1 MKTNPARFWTR
12 FWPAAPSKLFARAAS
27 GPSARRAM
35 VRPGLLAVLLLVIA
49 PVCLFLSQSGLHASG
64 NTITVNTTDDPG
76 SSTECSL
83 RAAIN
88 NANNKRSDANST
100 CAAGTGQD
108 TINFSLSGEITL
120 SSALPAIAN
129 SSPGS
134 LTIDATGQ
142 AISINGF
149 NSDTSTSV
157 QILTVNSGA
166 TLTLKYLT
174 IAKGN
179 GGGSGGA
186 IVNNGSLTVSSST
199 VTGSTAPSGMNGG
212 GIYNLGTLIVSN
224 SSFSKN
230 SASADGGAIFNNG
243 GTLTITNST
252 FSTNSAGSSG
262 GGIYNS
268 GGATIGDST
277 FSGNSSASGGGAV
290 FHNSGTLGVTNSTL
304 SGNSDTSSGG
314 GIDNAAASG
323 SVTVTN
329 SILSSNTNGN
339 CVGSS
344 VTNGGTNIA
353 DDATCGFGSSLGASG
368 QTIGDNVNPLLV
380 PNPLLLSNQ
389 LQFLQYYGGPT
400 QTIALQSGSPAIAA
414 VAPGNCPAADQ
425 RGATRPAPGQSA
437 CDAGAFEL
445 GGLAPSGNAPVEFYA
460 GSAFEFSNSAA
471 PGSPENITI
480 NSTTGV
486 QAGDLVLVGL
496 LTYQNGGCGSGSAY
510 TINPPSGFTAV
521 SMASGTNPIF
531 NWDTGNGVA
540 EVFQKTAGA
549 SEPSSYTFSVANPC
563 TSSTELQADYGITV
577 WSNVGSTPVD
587 TASENVTDCGFGT
600 NCSVVASAVTTTAA
614 NEMLVPMYFA
624 GNREPNW
631 TCTLPGGF
639 NTAWSFQD
647 DQFSITCA
655 GYNSQSVIGS
665 TGDLTGDLSGF
676 GVNPSAFPALAFLV
690 AVAPG
695 TVSGSPTP
703 TATATSTTGATP
715 TQTATSTP
723 TATATASATQ
733 SATLTATP
741 TSTATATA
749 TATVTATQ
757 TATST
762 ATATPTA
769 TPTTTVSVTVS
780 LAFGNV
786 ALGQTPTKNLTV
798 HNTGA
803 THSLI
808 ITSATSS
815 DPAEYALSGT
825 GTCGPIP
832 ITVAPKTTCTL
843 GVAFTPS
850 APGTHNATLMI
861 FDNATT
867 SPQHSTLTGTGI
879 AGLTLSKSSLVFGSV
894 KFGIK
899 PAGSFSVTNH
909 QTQAVALS
917 DSFSGTNAADFTV
930 TGGTCTTTLGAD
942 NACSIIVTFKPGAL
956 GTESATL
963 SVSDSPDPLSPYPVA
978 ISTGPTIPATV
989 TPASIAFGT
998 LKTTSKT
1005 LSATVTNLS
1014 GFALPLS
1021 ESFSGTNASDFTV
1034 AGGTCGAIAAA
1045 NSSCTIAVKFT
1056 PTGGGSAES
1065 ASMAVNVKNDPTSPH
1080 SISLS
1085 GTGP

>member
-12 FWPAAPSKLFARAAS
+12 FWPAAASKLLAHAAS
-27 GPSARRAM
+27 GSSARRAM
-35 VRPGLLAVLLLVIA
+35 VRPGLLVVLPLVLALSVIA
-49 PVCLFLSQSGLHASG
+49 IQSELHASA
-64 NTITVNTTDDPG
+64 NTITVNNTTDPATVSGNGFCTLREAIDNADSPG
-76 SSTECSL
+76 VHTTGG
-83 RAAIN
+83 
-88 NANNKRSDANST
+88 D

-108 TINFSLSGEITL
+108 TINFSVSGEITL

-129 SSPGS
+129 TSPGS

-149 NSDTSTSV
+149 NSNTATSV
-157 QILTVNSGA
+157 HILTVNSGA

-174 IAKGN
+174 LAKGN

-199 VTGSTAPSGMNGG
+199 VTDSTAPSGMNGG

-230 SASADGGAIFNNG
+230 TASADGGAIFNNG
-243 GTLTITNST
+243 GTLTITGST

-262 GGIYNS
+262 GGIYDS
-268 GGATIGDST
+268 GGATIANST
-277 FSGNSSASGGGAV
+277 FSGNSSASGGGAI
-290 FHNSGTLGVTNSTL
+290 FLNSGTLSVSNSTL

-314 GIDNAAASG
+314 GIDNGAASG
-323 SVTVTN
+323 AVTITN
-329 SILSSNTNGN
+329 SILSANTNGN

-414 VAPGNCPAADQ
+414 VAPGNCAATDQ

-437 CDAGAFEL
+437 CDIGAFEL
-445 GGLAPSGNAPVEFYA
+445 GGLAPSGNAPVEFYV
-460 GSAFEFSNSAA
+460 GSAFQFSNSAA
-471 PGSPENITI
+471 PGSPENITV

-510 TINPPSGFTAV
+510 TITPPSGFTAV

-531 NWDTGNGVA
+531 NWDEGNGVA

-563 TSSTELQADYGITV
+563 SSSTELLADYGITV
-577 WSNVGSTPVD
+577 WSNVASTPVD

-600 NCSVVASAVTTTAA
+600 HCSDVATALTTTVA
-614 NEMLVPMYFA
+614 NDMLVPMYFA

-655 GYNSQSVIGS
+655 GYNSQSAIGS

-676 GVNPSAFPALAFLV
+676 GVNPSAFPVLAFLV

-695 TVSGSPTP
+695 TVVGSPTP
-703 TATATSTTGATP
+703 TATATSSVGATP
-715 TQTATSTP
+715 TRTATSTP

-749 TATVTATQ
+749 TATTSATQ

-762 ATATPTA
+762 ATATRTATATATATASTTQTATLTA
-769 TPTTTVSVTVS
+769 TPTSTATAT
-780 LAFGNV
+780 A
-786 ALGQTPTKNLTV
+786 ATATQT
-798 HNTGA
+798 A
-803 THSLI
+803 T
-808 ITSATSS
+808 AT
-815 DPAEYALSGT
+815 
-825 GTCGPIP
+825 
-832 ITVAPKTTCTL
+832 
-843 GVAFTPS
+843 
-850 APGTHNATLMI
+850 
-861 FDNATT
+861 
-867 SPQHSTLTGTGI
+867 
-879 AGLTLSKSSLVFGSV
+879 
-894 KFGIK
+894 
-899 PAGSFSVTNH
+899 
-909 QTQAVALS
+909 
-917 DSFSGTNAADFTV
+917 
-930 TGGTCTTTLGAD
+930 
-942 NACSIIVTFKPGAL
+942 
-956 GTESATL
+956 
-963 SVSDSPDPLSPYPVA
+963 
-978 ISTGPTIPATV
+978 
-989 TPASIAFGT
+989 
-998 LKTTSKT
+998 
-1005 LSATVTNLS
+1005 
-1014 GFALPLS
+1014 
-1021 ESFSGTNASDFTV
+1021 
-1034 AGGTCGAIAAA
+1034 
-1045 NSSCTIAVKFT
+1045 
-1056 PTGGGSAES
+1056 
-1065 ASMAVNVKNDPTSPH
+1065 
-1080 SISLS
+1080 
-1085 GTGP
+1085 